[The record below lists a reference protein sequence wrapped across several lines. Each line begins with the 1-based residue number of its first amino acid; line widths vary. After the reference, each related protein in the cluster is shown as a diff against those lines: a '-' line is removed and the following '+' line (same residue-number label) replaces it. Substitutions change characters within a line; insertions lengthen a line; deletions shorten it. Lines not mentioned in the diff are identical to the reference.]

1 MEAWNEKYR
10 KGLCIAVCIILIP
23 LLNYVHLLFSPV
35 SNSIDLFFIQFEHSS
50 LGIQTVLWAL
60 LNSLISFLLLV
71 IMFFSTIPYW
81 KYILLPFIF
90 LYFLN
95 IAVAVEIL
103 PDFPGVIF
111 SIEGFLFGLPIILII
126 LLIDKYISTPA
137 KYITISHSLL
147 EHLHSKLN
155 HSIKNFMNKILYT
168 KDARL
173 NLSTYQYLRKILYIK
188 IALQDKYISSLT
200 RLKHKKKKSILLS
213 DAVIVFSFMLIL
225 ILWYI
230 PYKIPDGIE
239 SIEIVG
245 FIIQDHGFKDVSIF
259 LWFVTRKFTVIAI
272 LTIWFVT
279 CPFWWRYALFSPL
292 IIYSY
297 QFWEAFQ
304 DNTILDSYSN
314 LRVLPLVLIN
324 IAVVLLISKMVKSKA
339 RFLVMY
345 EDMSEEI
352 EEILEEMKGE
362 YPREVAKVIADLKSK
377 KNDHSHEAYR
387 KQLKALE
394 RELSARL
401 NFKKGSL
408 L

>member
-1 MEAWNEKYR
+1 
-10 KGLCIAVCIILIP
+10 
-23 LLNYVHLLFSPV
+23 
-35 SNSIDLFFIQFEHSS
+35 
-50 LGIQTVLWAL
+50 
-60 LNSLISFLLLV
+60 
-71 IMFFSTIPYW
+71 
-81 KYILLPFIF
+81 
-90 LYFLN
+90 
-95 IAVAVEIL
+95 
-103 PDFPGVIF
+103 
-111 SIEGFLFGLPIILII
+111 
-126 LLIDKYISTPA
+126 
-137 KYITISHSLL
+137 
-147 EHLHSKLN
+147 
-155 HSIKNFMNKILYT
+155 MNKILYT

-200 RLKHKKKKSILLS
+200 LLKHKKKKSILLS